1 MLPFLKLKKS
11 GVSGLIIK
19 NRSSGEQQEE
29 QPKEENNDLYLEAC
43 MQGIINSVRDNDA
56 QMGVKCLRMA
66 FELLDSEPHIE
77 GEHVNP
83 HSYDAQNQKAGENK

>member
-19 NRSSGEQQEE
+19 NRSASPETQEE

-43 MQGIINSVRDNDA
+43 VQGIINAVRDNDA

-66 FELLDSEPHIE
+66 FELLDSEPHVE
-77 GEHVNP
+77 GEHVSP
-83 HSYDAQNQKAGENK
+83 HTYDAQNEKAGE